1 MNPPPDSTLGH
12 GPDTGDAIAPVR
24 APRRTVRRRAVIV
37 ATCLCLVGAT
47 AVIVDRV
54 AARRVESRTA
64 EAFQQGMGTPTRPSV
79 DVRGFP
85 VLPQLSSGTLR
96 HVDITADDI
105 PARGAGRPLP
115 VTRLSVGL
123 DELETSSEADQARA
137 RAVDATA
144 FLSYKD
150 LSDALGLEIE
160 GDSETGRVRTQLILP
175 LSGAATVST
184 AVEAAS
190 GNCIA
195 FTDFSVTQGE
205 LPAAGQVLLEK
216 ILGEPIQLRNIPEGL
231 HLRSV
236 TVTPSGLNAHF
247 TGDTV
252 TFRPAG
258 ADQGMASG

>member
-1 MNPPPDSTLGH
+1 MTPPPDSTFGQ
-12 GPDTGDAIAPVR
+12 GPEPDDFTPVR
-24 APRRTVRRRAVIV
+24 PARRGRHRRAVIITT
-37 ATCLCLVGAT
+37 ALFMVGAT
-47 AVIVDRV
+47 AAIADRV
-54 AARRVESRTA
+54 ATSRVESRTA

-105 PARGAGRPLP
+105 PARGTARPLP
-115 VTRLSVGL
+115 VTRLTVGL
-123 DELETSSEADQARA
+123 DELETSSDADQAHA

-144 FLSYKD
+144 FLSYED

-160 GDSETGRVRTQLILP
+160 GDSETGRVRAELILP
-175 LSGAATVST
+175 LSGEATVST

-190 GNCIA
+190 GNRIA

-205 LPAAGQVLLEK
+205 LPAAGQMLLERV
-216 ILGEPIQLRNIPEGL
+216 LGEPIQLRNVPEGL

-236 TVTPSGLNAHF
+236 TVTPKGLDARF

-252 TFRPAG
+252 TFRPTG
-258 ADQGMASG
+258 ADGGMASG